1 MNVIKNLIN
10 SEKAVTIGLLVIAA
24 TVLTALGDM
33 SVAEWR
39 EYTTW
44 MAGFYVTG
52 KTIQSAADSFASAR
66 VEVAEHQ
73 AKGLGLDGDV
83 LGKITQWIEAATRSV
98 DEDPPEP
105 PVVVAAGTV
114 PPTPPSP

>member
-1 MNVIKNLIN
+1 VNVIKNLIN
-10 SEKAVTIGLLVIAA
+10 SEKAVTVGLLVIAS
-24 TVLTALGDM
+24 TVLTALGEM

-44 MAGFYVTG
+44 MAGFYVAG
-52 KTIQSAADSFASAR
+52 KTIQSGVDSIASAR

-98 DEDPPEP
+98 ADDPPEP
-105 PVVVAAGTV
+105 PVVVATGTV
-114 PPTPPSP
+114 PPSP